1 MRKVLYCLIVIAL
14 LFVPLNR
21 VDVSKLLPIEAV
33 ALYMEGENVVLE
45 TDTAHTGIGA
55 TAQQALE
62 ALKKNTPKAVY
73 LDTTAYLLVSEN
85 AADQVDSLRQ
95 FLKPSVR
102 VCVCE
107 AKDIVKDTAE
117 YLKVH
122 LKLPKLKDWNAENYT
137 A

>member
-1 MRKVLYCLIVIAL
+1 VRKVLYCLIVVAL

-33 ALYMEGENVVLE
+33 ALYMEGDNVVLE

-55 TAQQALE
+55 TVQQALE

-73 LDTTAYLLVSEN
+73 LDTAAYLLVSED
-85 AADQVDSLRQ
+85 AADKVDSLRQ

-122 LKLPKLKDWNAENYT
+122 LKLPKLKDWNGENYT